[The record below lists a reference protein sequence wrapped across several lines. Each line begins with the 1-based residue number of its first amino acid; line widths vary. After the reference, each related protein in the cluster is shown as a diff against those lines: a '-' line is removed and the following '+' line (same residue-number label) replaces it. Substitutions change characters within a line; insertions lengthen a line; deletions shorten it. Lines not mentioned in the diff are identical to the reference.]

1 VVVHV
6 HEVTLF
12 GEACA
17 CKSVVYVDCRLVVH
31 CVDTFNFL
39 GDEGVSMDECLQF
52 GAEGG
57 FLPRTLLYKN
67 LFQGVS
73 TGSKLPITTPLL
85 AGHLRQ

>member
-1 VVVHV
+1 MHV

-17 CKSVVYVDCRLVVH
+17 CKSVVNVDCRLVVH
-31 CVDTFNFL
+31 CVNTFNFL

-57 FLPRTLLYKN
+57 FLPRAD
-67 LFQGVS
+67 GV
-73 TGSKLPITTPLL
+73 LPSPANVEVEGINTDTE
-85 AGHLRQ
+85 G